1 MVNLFFAYELDAW
14 SQDFNT
20 AFFLKMLIQ
29 INVLI
34 LDMVLDSIFVHFLQ
48 TYDNNFIFFGV
59 DNNSLVHTHN
69 LKKGILVL
77 YGGLTYGLDDTSIT
91 AEAKY
96 SINFTESGKSLF

>member
-1 MVNLFFAYELDAW
+1 MVNLFFVYELDAW

-20 AFFLKMLIQ
+20 PFFLKMLIQ

-77 YGGLTYGLDDTSIT
+77 YGALTYELDDTSIT

-96 SINFTESGKSLF
+96 SINFTESEKSLF

>member
-1 MVNLFFAYELDAW
+1 MVNLFIVYKLDAW
-14 SQDFNT
+14 SQDCT
-20 AFFLKMLIQ
+20 VSFLKMLIQ
-29 INVLI
+29 INALI
-34 LDMVLDSIFVHFLQ
+34 LDMVLDSIFVHILQ
-48 TYDNNFIFFGV
+48 TYDNNVIVFGV